1 MQRAATAAT
10 RDRTWQ
16 RVADRVPVLY
26 VAAGEDTIAP
36 PPTLERLRRELG
48 ERVSLASVPHAGH
61 ALLPEQ
67 PEATADALV
76 RFLKAL
82 P

>member
-10 RDRTWQ
+10 PDRTWQ

-26 VAAGEDTIAP
+26 VAAEQDTIAP
-36 PPTLERLRRELG
+36 PPTLERLRQELG
-48 ERVSLASVPHAGH
+48 PQVSLSSIPRAGH

-67 PEATADALV
+67 PAATAEALV
-76 RFLKAL
+76 RFARDL